1 LGNIIKHSH
10 RIFYSNLKEHKV
22 VYLKSEGFEAEI
34 NTNLI
39 ERFHSTVKQR
49 TKVMRDLKEKNSARI
64 VMDGYMTH
72 YNFFKE
78 HDYLGGITPAQAG
91 GLGEGIANWGDLIG
105 LSFDIL
111 KQTPKIRTEWEKA
124 FEVE

>member
-1 LGNIIKHSH
+1 
-10 RIFYSNLKEHKV
+10 
-22 VYLKSEGFEAEI
+22 
-34 NTNLI
+34 
-39 ERFHSTVKQR
+39 
-49 TKVMRDLKEKNSARI
+49 
-64 VMDGYMTH
+64 MTH